1 MIYERNHL
9 SRNEIQGAIF
19 DFHKSFRI
27 PLTPAYIQCRFKCV
41 ELSHIAL
48 FFSLCSKGMMWNS
61 TSNAHHIYLP
71 SFHHSTGEVA
81 RNRRLLF
88 HLDAHVFEAH
98 LLNKKNICNLEYQQV
113 CVENTLLLWHL
124 RFRDAPSDRRAIQLT
139 NEHGNLFEGL
149 HFFLD
154 WEKKYLLF
162 RRIIT
167 VELHWF
173 ADQWTLSWWWTLNI
187 QQLE

>member
-48 FFSLCSKGMMWNS
+48 FFPLCSKGMMWNS
-61 TSNAHHIYLP
+61 TSNARHIYLP

-98 LLNKKNICNLEYQQV
+98 LLNKKKICNLEYQQV

-149 HFFLD
+149 HFLD

-162 RRIIT
+162 RRIT
-167 VELHWF
+167 LELHWF

-187 QQLE
+187 